1 VLAAGALGVA
11 VVALPAAAQQM
22 KTVGGVVVNIGIVSA
37 TPHASGFMANNASR
51 LFLRYGIFIRKRSGE
66 LGMMLKGMMDGMR
79 RVTGKL
85 EFHEQR
91 ASPTCTSN
99 RKPGN

>member
-1 VLAAGALGVA
+1 MHRA
-11 VVALPAAAQQM
+11 
-22 KTVGGVVVNIGIVSA
+22 
-37 TPHASGFMANNASR
+37 
-51 LFLRYGIFIRKRSGE
+51 LFLRYGIFARKRSGE

-91 ASPTCTSN
+91 ATPTCTSN